1 MCIKFSQFHLNLFD
15 MSDKNHGIDIYGV
28 TVQNEPEFAAPWDAC
43 AFDILHEGDFIANH
57 LGPQLKES
65 HPDLKLLIFDHNKD
79 HIVNWTTHL
88 LDNSHPAREY
98 IDGTAFHWYAG
109 GLDRL
114 LDGAQGAPNLHR
126 TVSELDRMDVK
137 KGHLLLGS
145 EGCHCPSTG
154 YAGGDLNIAWARAT
168 RNAHALLSDLAAGS
182 NGFIEWNLM

>member
-1 MCIKFSQFHLNLFD
+1 MASAKSS
-15 MSDKNHGIDIYGV
+15 SDANHGIDIYGV

-43 AFDILHEGDFIANH
+43 AYDILSEGDFIANH
-57 LGPQLKES
+57 LGPQLKSS
-65 HPDLKLLIFDHNKD
+65 HPNVKLFIFDHNKD

-88 LDNSHPAREY
+88 LANDHPAREY

-114 LDGAQGAPNLHR
+114 LDGAQGTANLHR
-126 TVSELDRMDVK
+126 TVSALDAMDVK
-137 KGHLLLGS
+137 KDHILFGS

-168 RNAHALLSDLAAGS
+168 RNAHALLADLSAGS